1 MRVVHVFPES
11 VYNVGMRFTFENRRL
26 QVLYTTGRSRHSQE
40 VCRAFF
46 RVMGHIDQAT
56 DEPDLY
62 ALKGLRY
69 EKLSGDRQGQHS
81 LRLND
86 RWRLI
91 VEPADDAG
99 GRLLRIIEIVD
110 YH

>member
-1 MRVVHVFPES
+1 
-11 VYNVGMRFTFENRRL
+11 MRFAFADRKLRL
-26 QVLYTTGRSRHSQE
+26 LYVTGRGRYPAE

-46 RVMGHIDQAT
+46 RVMGHIDQAL
-56 DEPDLY
+56 DERDLY

-69 EKLSGDRQGQHS
+69 EKLRGNRQGQHS

-91 VEPADDAG
+91 VQPTRDESGA
-99 GRLLRIIEIVD
+99 LLLIVEIVD

>member
-1 MRVVHVFPES
+1 
-11 VYNVGMRFTFENRRL
+11 MRFAFADRKLRL
-26 QVLYTTGRSRHSQE
+26 LYATGRGRYPTE
-40 VCRAFF
+40 ACRAFF
-46 RVMGHIDQAT
+46 RVMGHIDQAV
-56 DEPDLY
+56 DERDLY

-69 EKLSGDRQGQHS
+69 EKLHGDRKGEHS

-91 VEPADDAG
+91 VRPTRDEAG
-99 GRLLRIIEIVD
+99 TVLLIIEMVD